1 MTAPG
6 ETRPDARGVV
16 RVLFV
21 LFLTYH
27 AAGVLSTLIPSP
39 SALADRTRP
48 LFASYL
54 RLTGT
59 EQDWSMFTSVPNR
72 QSSQV
77 TVSSFDAAGLR
88 REHGA
93 IIPGLRDYDTD
104 ETFRYHSIF
113 DRYST
118 PGFANYLPGYECK
131 VADLVEAE
139 TGERPSRIQV
149 VMTSNRIRYLRDI
162 REGGGS
168 TFKQVWKSASFEV
181 EACND

>member
-39 SALADRTRP
+39 SALADRTWP

-54 RLTGT
+54 KLTGT

-118 PGFANYLPGYECK
+118 LASPIICRDTSARLRISSRPRPASGHRGF
-131 VADLVEAE
+131 
-139 TGERPSRIQV
+139 
-149 VMTSNRIRYLRDI
+149 
-162 REGGGS
+162 
-168 TFKQVWKSASFEV
+168 KSS
-181 EACND
+181 